1 MVGSTESAM
10 PRNGEVYPISGDTR
24 LTELLERLK
33 MRRGRV
39 AVEINRE
46 IVPKANYDA
55 TIVRVGDH
63 VEIINF
69 VGGGK
74 NFCRTRNLNRAQQKT
89 SAEQDP
95 SPSLLFLVAAG
106 KEK

>member
-1 MVGSTESAM
+1 MPESIEASIIL
-10 PRNGEVYPISGDTR
+10 NGDAYPLGADTP
-24 LTELLERLK
+24 LVALLERLK

-55 TIVRVGDH
+55 TIVRAGDQ

-69 VGGGK
+69 VGGG
-74 NFCRTRNLNRAQQKT
+74 
-89 SAEQDP
+89 
-95 SPSLLFLVAAG
+95 
-106 KEK
+106 

>member
-1 MVGSTESAM
+1 MDPSASSIIL
-10 PRNGEVYPISGDTR
+10 NGDSYPIDGDTP
-24 LTELLERLK
+24 LTVLLERLK

-55 TIVRVGDH
+55 AIVRAGDL

-69 VGGGK
+69 VGGG
-74 NFCRTRNLNRAQQKT
+74 
-89 SAEQDP
+89 
-95 SPSLLFLVAAG
+95 
-106 KEK
+106 

>member
-1 MVGSTESAM
+1 VGSIASSIIL
-10 PRNGEVYPISGDTR
+10 NGDAYPVSGDTR

-46 IVPKANYDA
+46 IVPKASYDA

-69 VGGGK
+69 VGGG
-74 NFCRTRNLNRAQQKT
+74 
-89 SAEQDP
+89 
-95 SPSLLFLVAAG
+95 
-106 KEK
+106 

>member
-1 MVGSTESAM
+1 MPGSSETSITLNGDPYALGGDM
-10 PRNGEVYPISGDTR
+10 P
-24 LTELLERLK
+24 LTALLERLK

-55 TIVRVGDH
+55 TIVRVGDN

-69 VGGGK
+69 VGGG
-74 NFCRTRNLNRAQQKT
+74 
-89 SAEQDP
+89 
-95 SPSLLFLVAAG
+95 
-106 KEK
+106 

>member
-1 MVGSTESAM
+1 VASSASSITL
-10 PRNGEVYPISGDTR
+10 NGDPYSIDGDIP
-24 LTELLERLK
+24 LTALLERLK

-55 TIVRVGDH
+55 AIVRAGDL

-69 VGGGK
+69 VGGG
-74 NFCRTRNLNRAQQKT
+74 
-89 SAEQDP
+89 
-95 SPSLLFLVAAG
+95 
-106 KEK
+106 

>member
-1 MVGSTESAM
+1 VDSVASSITL
-10 PRNGEVYPISGDTR
+10 NGDSYPIDGDTP
-24 LTELLERLK
+24 LMVLLERLK

-55 TIVRVGDH
+55 TIVRAGDS

-69 VGGGK
+69 VGGG
-74 NFCRTRNLNRAQQKT
+74 
-89 SAEQDP
+89 
-95 SPSLLFLVAAG
+95 
-106 KEK
+106 

>member
-1 MVGSTESAM
+1 MDSVASSITL
-10 PRNGEVYPISGDTR
+10 NGDSYRIDGDTP
-24 LTELLERLK
+24 LTMLLERLK

-46 IVPKANYDA
+46 IVPKADYDA

-69 VGGGK
+69 VGGG
-74 NFCRTRNLNRAQQKT
+74 
-89 SAEQDP
+89 
-95 SPSLLFLVAAG
+95 
-106 KEK
+106 